1 MGIKATETLL
11 VQNQPSTRKLSAAVD
26 IARGAR
32 TVRKPA
38 GQVAARLYLLGK
50 LVGSQQN
57 TPFGDTRF
65 QGLRQE
71 GPALHPG
78 EKLQVWAF
86 AVRQLPQVPEAA
98 ALHFGV

>member
-57 TPFGDTRF
+57 TPFWGHKVPGPETRGSRPAPRREATGM
-65 QGLRQE
+65 GLCCT
-71 GPALHPG
+71 
-78 EKLQVWAF
+78 
-86 AVRQLPQVPEAA
+86 AA
-98 ALHFGV
+98 TTGA